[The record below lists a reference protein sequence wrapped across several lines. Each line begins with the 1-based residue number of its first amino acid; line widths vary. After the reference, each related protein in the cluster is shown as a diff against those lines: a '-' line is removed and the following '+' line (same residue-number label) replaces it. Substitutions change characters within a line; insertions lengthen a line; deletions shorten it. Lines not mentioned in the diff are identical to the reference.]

1 MTTDRSEDA
10 LAFQRLE
17 SPFDSHAR
25 LPSRVPARERVS
37 SRDKRETS
45 SFRFV
50 SVRFAATRRR
60 RDDARAAVWR
70 HSRARVDFFIHK
82 MSTTI
87 HSTAMRANARCVMR
101 GRRSTTTM
109 TTSAMRARRAAG
121 AVVVVRASSSSNG
134 GEGES
139 TEEPTGEDVTRR
151 KDFDVSADLEA
162 DIARY
167 AAAKEREVSSS
178 MAASTGAGAEEGA
191 SAMDGIKEAID
202 TFLLYDF
209 FVILFILAWLILGVG
224 VRLSKGNGLSYD
236 EPFLGT
242 WLFLWPWLFQPLLG
256 VHMLATLVSPAIGWA
271 KKKQLL
277 GDDVWQ

>member
-1 MTTDRSEDA
+1 
-10 LAFQRLE
+10 
-17 SPFDSHAR
+17 
-25 LPSRVPARERVS
+25 
-37 SRDKRETS
+37 
-45 SFRFV
+45 
-50 SVRFAATRRR
+50 
-60 RDDARAAVWR
+60 
-70 HSRARVDFFIHK
+70 

-87 HSTAMRANARCVMR
+87 HSTATRANARCVMR
-101 GRRSTTTM
+101 GRRKMASTL
-109 TTSAMRARRAAG
+109 RARRASTAS
-121 AVVVVRASSSSNG
+121 AVVVVRASSSSG

-151 KDFDVSADLEA
+151 MDFDVSADLEA
-162 DIARY
+162 DIARF

-178 MAASTGAGAEEGA
+178 MAASTGAGAKEGA

>member
-1 MTTDRSEDA
+1 MTSCPWGVRCAAFRDAVSALCALPGTSPSASAKLSVQEVFAGVEPEATVNIKVA
-10 LAFQRLE
+10 LAVPL
-17 SPFDSHAR
+17 PVTAR
-25 LPSRVPARERVS
+25 LNWALLHEPLALSESSARMLEAELENVGS
-37 SRDKRETS
+37 SR
-45 SFRFV
+45 
-50 SVRFAATRRR
+50 
-60 RDDARAAVWR
+60 
-70 HSRARVDFFIHK
+70 
-82 MSTTI
+82 TT
-87 HSTAMRANARCVMR
+87 
-101 GRRSTTTM
+101 
-109 TTSAMRARRAAG
+109 
-121 AVVVVRASSSSNG
+121 
-134 GEGES
+134 
-139 TEEPTGEDVTRR
+139 
-151 KDFDVSADLEA
+151 
-162 DIARY
+162 
-167 AAAKEREVSSS
+167 
-178 MAASTGAGAEEGA
+178 AEEGA

>member
-1 MTTDRSEDA
+1 MKHIR
-10 LAFQRLE
+10 
-17 SPFDSHAR
+17 P
-25 LPSRVPARERVS
+25 V
-37 SRDKRETS
+37 
-45 SFRFV
+45 RFV
-50 SVRFAATRRR
+50 PTDASLPRRCSSVARRWFMASVR
-60 RDDARAAVWR
+60 DAHGLVL
-70 HSRARVDFFIHK
+70 ST

-87 HSTAMRANARCVMR
+87 HSTATRANARCVMR
-101 GRRSTTTM
+101 GRRKMASTL
-109 TTSAMRARRAAG
+109 RARRASTAS
-121 AVVVVRASSSSNG
+121 AVVVVRASSSSG

-151 KDFDVSADLEA
+151 MDFDVSADLEA
-162 DIARY
+162 DIARF